1 VGTRVPGIQRRGR
14 ALVAALLA
22 TALVPVAAG
31 SQTLSDL
38 TGLLQPGSRPSLALG
53 GDPFRSAVDDQYGW
67 WQELGLSREPEIGV
81 EGVWSEPLH
90 SEVANL
96 QRALT
101 GRWVVDPPGVRGR
114 LRLGGEIFAPNWGIR
129 WAGGDGAVRLGGSG
143 VGGIVGA
150 RARELLP
157 GLTVQGVSP
166 SFGALQDVRGP
177 AAGGGARYRFRRL
190 AVLQASRESGRSPE
204 LLRSDLYGELIQASL
219 NLRSERTRAD
229 AAVMLPGRMRLE
241 GSVARND
248 FQDIEGREIAPVY
261 HLAPRG
267 RSTVAQASVAWDSPI
282 GWRVLGRY
290 TRRDLELHG
299 TAAWGGQRFSELS
312 SATARQ
318 ESYLVGAEHAP
329 PGGPRWLLDAEMV
342 RADARARLE
351 LETWPFTPSTI
362 DLLGLRR
369 IYRALGEA
377 RWHRVHVGLE
387 CPIRHAGRVGVG
399 LAGYDIQPE
408 GSLESWRPVFLVFG
422 GTDRRLDRLGTRRL
436 QLAALSLGIGLA
448 VGASQVELAA
458 QQFVFAKAFRTSDPS
473 APVAVPEPPGSV
485 SATRGSLSGW
495 SGIEV
500 RASISRRFGG
510 AAPR

>member
-1 VGTRVPGIQRRGR
+1 VGPRVPGARCRGR
-14 ALVAALLA
+14 ALAFALLA
-22 TALVPVAAG
+22 AALVPVGAA

-53 GDPFRSAVDDQYGW
+53 GDPFRSALDDQYGW
-67 WQELGLSREPEIGV
+67 WPELGLSREPEVGV

-96 QRALT
+96 QRVLT
-101 GRWVVDPPGVRGR
+101 GRWVVDAPGVGSR
-114 LRLGGEIFAPNWGIR
+114 LRLGGEIVAPNWGIR

-150 RARELLP
+150 RVRELLP

-177 AAGGGARYRFRRL
+177 AAGGGVRYRFRRL
-190 AVLQASRESGRSPE
+190 AVLQASWDRSRSPE
-204 LLRSDLYGELIQASL
+204 LLRSDLYGESIEASL
-219 NLRSERTRAD
+219 NLGSERTRVD
-229 AAVMLPGRMRLE
+229 AALSLPGRLRLE
-241 GSVARND
+241 GSAARSD
-248 FQDIEGREIAPVY
+248 FQDLKGREIAPVY

-267 RSTVAQASVAWDSPI
+267 RSTLAQGSVAWDSPV

-290 TRRDLELHG
+290 THRDLDVRG
-299 TAAWGGQRFSELS
+299 TAAWGGQRFAELS
-312 SATARQ
+312 SARVEQ
-318 ESYLVGAEHAP
+318 ESYLVGAEHGS
-329 PGGPRWLLDAEMV
+329 PGGPRWLLDAEMA
-342 RADARARLE
+342 RTDARARLE

-369 IYRALGEA
+369 IYRTIGEA
-377 RWHRVHVGLE
+377 RWHRIHLAFDYPIRRSAHVGL
-387 CPIRHAGRVGVG
+387 G
-399 LAGYDIQPE
+399 LAGYDIAPR

-422 GTDRRLDRLGTRRL
+422 ATDGQTERLDTRRL
-436 QLAALSLGIGLA
+436 QLAALSLGIGMS
-448 VGASQVELAA
+448 VGTSQVELAA
-458 QQFVFAKAFRTSDPS
+458 QQFVFAKAFPIPKPS
-473 APVAVPEPPGSV
+473 VNTGASQPSGSV
-485 SATRGSLSGW
+485 SASRGALSGW

-510 AAPR
+510 RASR